1 MPIPTI
7 HVGCR
12 RFGLGRLQALVN
24 CEGLEPVA
32 CVDIA
37 VDEAR
42 QGIKSLQGN
51 VPPGL
56 PARVYPSIT
65 EARRN
70 HPAQLCLI
78 YATTTVHAQLIVE
91 SLDLGLHTMCVK
103 PIACTQDEF
112 RKIMAAHRAR
122 PDLMLV
128 QGHNNRWNPAAAK
141 MREWLQGEQG
151 IGDML
156 GGECR
161 LWIRQNLRLLPGVRE
176 PDAFVEGLFFHSG
189 MSHQIDQLVA
199 AKGLPQFATARVH
212 QRTDPEL
219 DQTGVW
225 GTAGGQALLEYANGA
240 SFCYT
245 GTRAAHADP
254 FGLGSRWS
262 GHWTIHGERGDL
274 RRDGGHLQLFRNG
287 RCVQDWYLQDLHPGL
302 VEDDRI
308 QFDAVAAA
316 LTTGAGRR
324 WLEETTLG
332 TWILMEAC
340 NESART
346 VGRIDLDAFR
356 ARLLA

>member
-24 CEGLEPVA
+24 CRGLEPVA

-37 VDEAR
+37 LDEAR
-42 QGIKSLQGN
+42 HGMKSLQGP
-51 VPPGL
+51 VPSGL
-56 PARVYPSIT
+56 ADRVYSTIT
-65 EARRN
+65 EARRK
-70 HPAQLCLI
+70 HHAELCLI
-78 YATTTVHAQLIVE
+78 YATTTVHAQLVVE
-91 SLDLGLHTMCVK
+91 SLGLGMHTLCVK
-103 PIACTQDEF
+103 PIACTQAEF
-112 RKIMAAHRAR
+112 REIMAARRPR
-122 PDLMLV
+122 PDLILV
-128 QGHNNRWNPAAAK
+128 QGHNKRWNPAATK
-141 MREWLQGEQG
+141 MREWLRGEQG
-151 IGDML
+151 IGEML

-161 LWIRQNLRLLPGVRE
+161 LWIRQNLRPVPAVRE
-176 PDAFVEGLFFHSG
+176 PDAFLEGQFFHSG

-199 AKGLPQFATARVH
+199 AKGLPRFVTARVH
-212 QRTDPEL
+212 QRKDPEL

-225 GTAGGQALLEYANGA
+225 GTAGGQAFLEYATGA
-240 SFCYT
+240 PFCYT

-287 RCVQDWYLQDLHPGL
+287 RVVEDWYLQDLHAGL

-308 QFDAVAAA
+308 QFDALADA
-316 LTTGAGRR
+316 LATGKDRQ
-324 WLEETTLG
+324 WLQETTLG

-346 VGRIDLDAFR
+346 QARIDLEAFR
-356 ARLLA
+356 AGLLA